1 MVLALV
7 LLGLLSIGL
16 AYLWH
21 QRIIGFGSLLLTI
34 KSRIDSGKTSVSKE
48 SASAHCISHQWVVEN
63 VVRGKESRIG
73 ETIRNLVNNRTIL
86 GIFILGILIGPTAGM
101 LVYLFYRSFAFFGA
115 SIAIII
121 IAVFLIRTSE
131 SVKTSYGLLSYLRT
145 QDDSE
150 LKQNDVVYAELSL
163 KIIAKWRMI
172 LLIIAVL
179 SLVAAPWGEI
189 IPDAVALATS
199 GFLITVFT
207 LVYPSVAT
215 YSHELAIITTLYVI
229 PLSIALLYFLFRLV
243 SRFSTSVMEKLHE
256 IRPM

>member
-1 MVLALV
+1 V
-7 LLGLLSIGL
+7 
-16 AYLWH
+16 
-21 QRIIGFGSLLLTI
+21 
-34 KSRIDSGKTSVSKE
+34 
-48 SASAHCISHQWVVEN
+48 
-63 VVRGKESRIG
+63 
-73 ETIRNLVNNRTIL
+73 TIL